1 MHKIPR
7 KGARHLG
14 KIHSK
19 FKLSLYG
26 WIQELL
32 LTKKT
37 FLQELVLETFHIIQ
51 EMEKDKRNPIVYK
64 TKNPRHPNSATKVK
78 KLTKNE
84 AIMTR

>member
-26 WIQELL
+26 WIQKLSFFQEH
-32 LTKKT
+32 
-37 FLQELVLETFHIIQ
+37 FLEAFHVIQ

-78 KLTKNE
+78 N
-84 AIMTR
+84 

>member
-14 KIHSK
+14 KIFIAK
-19 FKLSLYG
+19 FKISLYG
-26 WIQELL
+26 WIQKLL

-37 FLQELVLETFHIIQ
+37 FFQELFLEAFHIIQ

-64 TKNPRHPNSATKVK
+64 TKNPSIQIQQRK
-78 KLTKNE
+78 
-84 AIMTR
+84 